1 MTTSCAAPS
10 QRPVKPKGDSPLY
23 FQCMA
28 LALLAAFW
36 VIVALFLMLAPD
48 TVLPASLAA
57 RRYGAV
63 GCLIFAASC
72 ILALVA

>member
-1 MTTSCAAPS
+1 
-10 QRPVKPKGDSPLY
+10 
-23 FQCMA
+23 MA

-36 VIVALFLMLAPD
+36 VLVSLFLILAPEN
-48 TVLPASLAA
+48 VLPAGLAA

-72 ILALVA
+72 LLALLA

>member
-1 MTTSCAAPS
+1 
-10 QRPVKPKGDSPLY
+10 
-23 FQCMA
+23 MA

-36 VIVALFLMLAPD
+36 VIVALFLMLAPEN
-48 TVLPASLAA
+48 VMNASLAA

-72 ILALVA
+72 MVALLA

>member
-1 MTTSCAAPS
+1 MVSLANAS
-10 QRPVKPKGDSPLY
+10 SMSDKGSARLA
-23 FQCMA
+23 CETAGMA

-36 VIVALFLMLAPD
+36 VIVALFLMLAPEH
-48 TVLPASLAA
+48 VLPASLGA

-72 ILALVA
+72 VLALAA

>member
-1 MTTSCAAPS
+1 
-10 QRPVKPKGDSPLY
+10 
-23 FQCMA
+23 MA
-28 LALLAAFW
+28 LGLIAAFW

-48 TVLPASLAA
+48 RVLSASLAA

-72 ILALVA
+72 VLALLA

>member
-1 MTTSCAAPS
+1 
-10 QRPVKPKGDSPLY
+10 
-23 FQCMA
+23 MA

-48 TVLPASLAA
+48 TVLRASLAA

-72 ILALVA
+72 VLALVA